1 MMLYNNLLK
10 HHFFVIFKLKNK
22 MERPVQTA
30 LASFG
35 MSGKVFHG
43 PLLKVNPQFRVIR
56 VMERTGNLSSGLFPE
71 AGIARDYGALL
82 GDPEVELVIVNTP
95 DSFHYE
101 MAKMA
106 LQAGKHVVVEKP
118 FTLRSFEAD
127 ELIGLAENM
136 GVLLTVYQNR
146 RWDGDFLTVKEMVK
160 SGILGRI
167 IEFESHFDRFRPDI
181 NLSSWKEQGDEYA
194 GVLFNLGSHMA
205 DQALQLFGIP
215 EAVTSHLKIV
225 RPGGKVLD
233 YYDIRLHY
241 SSFSVLL
248 KCSYLVREQGPR
260 YIVHGTKGSFLKWGI
275 DPQEEMLKNGTLPTD
290 DAWGIEK
297 ENDWGILHVSA
308 GTDELQGRVV
318 TLPGNYPAFYENLF
332 GAIRHGLPLAVH
344 PSEARD
350 VIRLLEI
357 CLESNRE
364 KRTITWNS

>member
-1 MMLYNNLLK
+1 
-10 HHFFVIFKLKNK
+10 
-22 MERPVQTA
+22 MEKPVQTA

-43 PLLKVNPQFRVIR
+43 PLLKVNSQFRVTK
-56 VMERTGNLSSGLFPE
+56 VMERSGNLSAGLFPE
-71 AGIARDYGALL
+71 AMIVRDFGTLL

-95 DSFHYE
+95 DPMHYE

-106 LQAGKHVVVEKP
+106 LLAGKHVVVEKP
-118 FTLRSFEAD
+118 FTLRSSEAD
-127 ELIGLAENM
+127 ELIALASGSGL
-136 GVLLTVYQNR
+136 LLTVYQNR
-146 RWDGDFLTVKEMVK
+146 RWDGDFLTVKEVLK

-167 IEFESHFDRFRPDI
+167 VEFESHFDRFRPDL
-181 NLSSWKEQGDEYA
+181 NFSSWKEHGDEYT
-194 GVLFNLGSHMA
+194 GVLYNLGSHMA
-205 DQALQLFGIP
+205 DQALQLFGVP
-215 EAVTSHLKIV
+215 EAVTSHLRIV
-225 RPGGKVLD
+225 RPGGKAVD

-260 YIVHGTKGSFLKWGI
+260 YIVHGTRGSFLKWGI
-275 DPQEEMLKNGTLPTD
+275 DPQEELLKNGSLPTGNS
-290 DAWGIEK
+290 WGIEK
-297 ENDWGILHVSA
+297 ENDWGILHISI
-308 GTDELQGRVV
+308 GNEELRGRVV
-318 TLPGNYPAFYENLF
+318 TLPGNYPAFYENLY

-364 KRTITWNS
+364 KRTIYWSN